1 MRNQKGVSLI
11 TLIITIIVVI
21 IIAAIALRG
30 VMDAPSQAQ
39 FSGFAKEM
47 GELDEA
53 VDVAMTTAKG
63 EQVQAGN
70 SRSDAQLYNYIARG
84 GKHAVTAETN
94 WLVRSDAAAIP
105 CTLIDETNAAKVLG
119 DALPTRNVETYVGT
133 NQKVSYFVT
142 PKGEVF
148 CWPPFVYDG
157 KSYINEDVTV
167 TYTGDDEMDATNPT
181 QNPTVTLTF
190 PRTSETVIVSN
201 TADNNGVQAT
211 RTAVFNGQPAIF
223 YGTSSTTA
231 TGRGVASGITFE
243 NYKSADGEWNVGGGS
258 GD

>member
-53 VDVAMTTAKG
+53 VDVAKEVAKG

-84 GKHAVTAETN
+84 GEKAVPAETN

-105 CTLIDETNAAKVLG
+105 CTLINETYAEEVLG
-119 DALPTRNVETYVGT
+119 DKLPDRKVETAVGT
-133 NQKVSYFVT
+133 AQKVSYFVT

-157 KSYINEDVTV
+157 KSYVNENVIV
-167 TYTGDDEMDATNPT
+167 PESYTENDEMGATAAATVELVFPT
-181 QNPTVTLTF
+181 GEKVK
-190 PRTSETVIVSN
+190 VSN
-201 TADNNGVQAT
+201 TADNDGVQAT
-211 RTAVFNGQPAIF
+211 RTAVFSGDAAIF
-223 YGTSSTTA
+223 YGTGSTTA
-231 TGRGVASGITFE
+231 AGRGVASGITFE
-243 NYKSADGEWNVGGGS
+243 NYKSADGEWNAGGGEGS
-258 GD
+258 